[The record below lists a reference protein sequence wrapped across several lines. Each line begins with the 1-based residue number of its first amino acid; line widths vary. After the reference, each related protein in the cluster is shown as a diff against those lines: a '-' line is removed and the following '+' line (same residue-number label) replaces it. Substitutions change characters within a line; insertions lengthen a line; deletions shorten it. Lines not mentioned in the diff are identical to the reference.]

1 MDPCEL
7 FLMGDSLSFED
18 SDLENLLDDDIEQM
32 SIILAAKEIMD
43 VRPKKLQG
51 STMGR
56 ICIPLNHA
64 RGNYAHERLFR
75 RGTHI
80 SASSLSPLVTYA
92 SIFVQQDR

>member
-7 FLMGDSLSFED
+7 FLMGDSLSFEN
-18 SDLENLLDDDIEQM
+18 SDLEDLLDEDIELI
-32 SIILAAKEIMD
+32 SIILAAKEIMY

-64 RGNYAHERLFR
+64 RGNNMLMRDYFAEVPTYPPHLFR
-75 RGTHI
+75 HW
-80 SASSLSPLVTYA
+80 
-92 SIFVQQDR
+92 

>member
-18 SDLENLLDDDIEQM
+18 SDLEDLLDEDIELI
-32 SIILAAKEIMD
+32 SIILVAKEIMY

-64 RGNYAHERLFR
+64 RGNNMLMRDYFAEVPTYPSYLFR
-75 RGTHI
+75 HW
-80 SASSLSPLVTYA
+80 
-92 SIFVQQDR
+92 